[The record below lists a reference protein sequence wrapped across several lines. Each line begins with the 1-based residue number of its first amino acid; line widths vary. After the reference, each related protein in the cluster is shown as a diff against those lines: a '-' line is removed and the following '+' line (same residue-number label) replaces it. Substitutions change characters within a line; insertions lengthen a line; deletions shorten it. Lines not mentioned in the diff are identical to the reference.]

1 MKLKKHLSVCLAF
14 FMLVSNVGFAFNIHY
29 CGKSIAS
36 ITLKT
41 SFLASA
47 SEKNCCGSAEKK
59 APCCKNKTVHFQKK
73 IDQAVVK
80 SMAFQ
85 TNEFCVLEK
94 WHPLVF
100 TPICHF
106 DTREIAAYYCDANA
120 PPLFKLHHQF
130 IFYDQI

>member
-1 MKLKKHLSVCLAF
+1 MKLKKPLSLFLAF
-14 FMLVSNVGFAFNIHY
+14 FILVSNVGFAFNIHY

-41 SFLASA
+41 SFSPST
-47 SEKNCCGSAEKK
+47 SEKNCCGAAEKK

-73 IDQAVVK
+73 IDQAIVK
-80 SMAFQ
+80 SFAFQ
-85 TNEFCVLEK
+85 ANEFYVLK
-94 WHPLVF
+94 LWQPLVF
-100 TPICHF
+100 TSNAPIECKK
-106 DTREIAAYYCDANA
+106 IAAYCCDANA